1 MDKKQS
7 VWLGALALSAGLIAG
22 CPSEPAA
29 PPLPEAPAAG
39 DPTTQSAAEPTGATP
54 AAPTLPVAPAGKG
67 APTAKPPVVRSSFD
81 GAPEGMP
88 GVQAGAAPAA
98 PDPMNPAGSAG
109 STAKPAPIRVGMV
122 SKFRSDPFVSFYR
135 LIVTEPDAYTL
146 AAPMRLA
153 AFPKDD
159 GPVAVTRVEDMLPLP
174 PVPRRV
180 AGVLYNGAITAI
192 LETGESPSS
201 DTRII
206 APGAKV
212 PSGVPGIADLTV
224 DSIAM
229 DRLVL
234 RADDGRTVEVKLSG
248 LSPAVLDAMRGQL
261 GGGGAGMGG
270 GGFGGGPSAGGF
282 GGGGPAMGGKG
293 AAGGAPGA

>member
-1 MDKKQS
+1 MNKKHS

-22 CPSEPAA
+22 CPSSEPAA

-39 DPTTQSAAEPTGATP
+39 DPTVQSPAGPGTVPT
-54 AAPTLPVAPAGKG
+54 APTLPVGPAGGGMAVAK
-67 APTAKPPVVRSSFD
+67 APPKVQSSFD
-81 GAPEGMP
+81 AAPEGMP
-88 GVQAGAAPAA
+88 GVVAGGGAAPNPMDAA
-98 PDPMNPAGSAG
+98 AGGA
-109 STAKPAPIRVGMV
+109 AKPAPIRVGAV
-122 SKFRSDPFVSFYR
+122 SKFRGDPFVSFYR

-153 AFPKDD
+153 AFPKDVPID
-159 GPVAVTRVEDMLPLP
+159 GPGGVENMLPLP

-261 GGGGAGMGG
+261 GGGGGFGG

-282 GGGGPAMGGKG
+282 GGGGGPAMGGKG
-293 AAGGAPGA
+293 GAGGAAGA